1 MISMRESSSPPPKL
15 RTENL
20 TRVVGKKVIVDDVT
34 MDVLAG
40 EVMMVVGPSGS
51 GKSSLLRLINRLDEP
66 TAGTVYLDGRDY
78 RELPPL
84 ELRRRVG
91 MMMQMAYL
99 FPGTVA
105 DNIRFGP
112 RQRGVELPDETIE
125 RLLARVGL
133 AGFSDRDVA
142 RLSGGEAQRV
152 ALARVLANEPEVI
165 LLDEPTSALDQDAK
179 EAVENLL
186 QEIIREESLTCIWVT
201 HDLQQAARMADR
213 VGIMEAGRLIRTGTP
228 EEALHA

>member
-1 MISMRESSSPPPKL
+1 MDNSAPKL

-20 TRVVGKKVIVDDVT
+20 TRVVAEKVIVDGVNLA
-34 MDVLAG
+34 VKAG

-66 TAGTVYLDGRDY
+66 TAGTVYLDGEDY
-78 RELPPL
+78 RGIPPL

-91 MMMQMAYL
+91 MMMQQAYL

-112 RQRGVELPDETIE
+112 RQRGIELPDEEIE
-125 RLLARVGL
+125 RLLSRVGL
-133 AGFSDRDVA
+133 AGFSGRDVG

-179 EAVENLL
+179 EAVEELL
-186 QEIIREESLTCIWVT
+186 QEVIREECLTCIWVT

-213 VGIMEAGRLIRTGTP
+213 VGLMERGKLIRIGAP
-228 EEALHA
+228 EEVIDA